1 MAANHEVVV
10 VAAALQCALI
20 AEIKLNYEDIA
31 V

>member
-1 MAANHEVVV
+1 MAANHEAV
-10 VAAALQCALI
+10 VAAAALQRALI